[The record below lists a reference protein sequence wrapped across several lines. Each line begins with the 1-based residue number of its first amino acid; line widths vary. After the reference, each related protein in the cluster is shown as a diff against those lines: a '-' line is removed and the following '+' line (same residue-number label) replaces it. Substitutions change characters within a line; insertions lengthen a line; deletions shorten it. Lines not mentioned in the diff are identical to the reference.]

1 MKLFGNGKSAVGS
14 RSRPASPA
22 GVSVLFPGAEGWELW
37 SGLPGEPACSG
48 PADEPRKLRPAPG
61 CLMSLPS
68 ESFLSVPLWVPVVE
82 ESPAREQTQ
91 IKLEMK
97 GMLGANPDAAIW
109 NFEAVRR
116 EQLPPTPEGETV
128 TRQLEATAVLVSPFQ
143 EKWLVE
149 EASRFEPA
157 GRMLVP
163 AEPGTSAVLR
173 RELGR
178 WVADFYVEGKWL
190 HTQPLLAPRLDA
202 GAAVELLAT
211 TAQLEGEGVLPGL
224 AGWRVRGADAEVGD
238 DFRRVLGAPV
248 RLEPRPPPSSPA
260 DTWNLPPPA
269 LTELRAERAQG
280 AQKRKWIR
288 VGVITYLSLGVL
300 LFAWLAWPLAQLK
313 ISRAQLG
320 RIAEEAGRIR
330 ETAMLWR
337 EAGSCFDPRR
347 NTLELL
353 WQVSRPLVEGEPAKI
368 EGVRLT
374 LFDLNNRRLL
384 LQGEGKDLEVVEK
397 YFNWLKTEPALAFF
411 QWKYPQPRLLP
422 NGNAQFQAEGQ
433 LPGVAEAEPE
443 GGENADL
450 NAP

>member
-1 MKLFGNGKSAVGS
+1 
-14 RSRPASPA
+14 
-22 GVSVLFPGAEGWELW
+22 
-37 SGLPGEPACSG
+37 
-48 PADEPRKLRPAPG
+48 
-61 CLMSLPS
+61 
-68 ESFLSVPLWVPVVE
+68 
-82 ESPAREQTQ
+82 
-91 IKLEMK
+91 
-97 GMLGANPDAAIW
+97 
-109 NFEAVRR
+109 
-116 EQLPPTPEGETV
+116 
-128 TRQLEATAVLVSPFQ
+128 
-143 EKWLVE
+143 
-149 EASRFEPA
+149 
-157 GRMLVP
+157 
-163 AEPGTSAVLR
+163 
-173 RELGR
+173 
-178 WVADFYVEGKWL
+178 
-190 HTQPLLAPRLDA
+190 
-202 GAAVELLAT
+202 
-211 TAQLEGEGVLPGL
+211 
-224 AGWRVRGADAEVGD
+224 
-238 DFRRVLGAPV
+238 
-248 RLEPRPPPSSPA
+248 
-260 DTWNLPPPA
+260 
-269 LTELRAERAQG
+269 
-280 AQKRKWIR
+280 